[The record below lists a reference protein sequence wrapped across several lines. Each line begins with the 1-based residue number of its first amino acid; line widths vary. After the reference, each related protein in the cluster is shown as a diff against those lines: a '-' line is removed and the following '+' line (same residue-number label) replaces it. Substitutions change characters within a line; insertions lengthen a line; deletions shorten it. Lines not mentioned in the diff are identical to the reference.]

1 MEELCI
7 RCKGKGFC
15 GRTRCKIL
23 EKVKQFSPKVKE
35 HFSGNSPP
43 EIFVGRVNYPNVFCG
58 ILSPN
63 EKEENTEKMSMPELW
78 VKENMSIEEILS
90 NRAKMVYA
98 RNKENIKVQ
107 KGIKNTLQELS
118 LSAKAVSTEF
128 FLYKKPSLSFS
139 ASKFFSIMANPAPLK
154 KAVIEENISAP
165 KKVDYLVSD
174 SYVKATDSINELY
187 QSNISTSHIQKLFSA
202 GLLGMKKNR
211 KLVPTRW
218 SITAVDDT
226 IGKNILKEIKDFSSI
241 NEFLVFEEYY
251 NGNKF
256 EVLFLPGLFE
266 FEVMETTFQGSLW
279 GTKTSTVHDYE
290 SFFGRKNYAENVIGA
305 YYADRLACLEYLL
318 RIKRQAKVI
327 VFHEEREEYY
337 APLGVG
343 IIRETLR
350 RSFEKEPK
358 KFNTLNEALEE
369 IKKGLKLEF
378 EKYLSLSKIIPNYGK
393 QKTLTAFY

>member
-15 GRTRCKIL
+15 GRTHCKIL
-23 EKVKQFSPKVKE
+23 EKVREFSPKVKE

-43 EIFVGRVNYPNVFCG
+43 EIFVGRINYPNVFCG
-58 ILSPN
+58 ILAPN
-63 EKEENTEKMSMPELW
+63 EKEENTEKMSMPETW
-78 VKENMSIEEILS
+78 VKENMSIDEILS

-98 RNKENIKVQ
+98 RNKENIKTQ

-118 LSAKAVSTEF
+118 MSSKEVSTEF
-128 FLYKKPSLSFS
+128 FLYKKPSLGFS
-139 ASKFFSIMANPAPLK
+139 ASKYFSIMANPAPLK
-154 KAVIEENISAP
+154 KAIIEENIIVP

-174 SYVKATDSINELY
+174 VHAKATEAVNELY
-187 QSNISTSHIQKLFSA
+187 QSNIPTSHIQKLFSA

-226 IGKNILKEIKDFSSI
+226 IGKKLLEEVKEFYSI
-241 NEFLVFEEYY
+241 NDFLVFEEYY

-256 EVLFLPGLFE
+256 EVLFLPGVFE
-266 FEVMETTFQGSLW
+266 FEVMETTFEGSLW
-279 GTKTSTVHDYE
+279 GTKTSIVHDYE
-290 SFFGRKNYAENVIGA
+290 SFFGRKSYAENVIGA
-305 YYADRLACLEYLL
+305 YYADRLACLEYLIK
-318 RIKRQAKVI
+318 IKRQAKVI

-350 RSFEKEPK
+350 RAFEKEPK
-358 KFNTLNEALEE
+358 KLNSLNEALEE

-393 QKTLTAFY
+393 QRSLAEFY